1 MRDLVILGSTGSIGV
16 QALELVAA
24 NPSAFNVVAI
34 SAFGSNPEQ
43 IIEQARTF
51 KVQVVGVVKNAEVIR
66 QALPGVTVIDG
77 PNAATEIAAITCEVV
92 LNGITGSIGLGP
104 TLAALEVGNKLA
116 LANKE
121 SLVAAGELVMSRAA
135 ENQLIP
141 VDSEHSAIWQS
152 ALAGKKSEI
161 SKLVLTA
168 SGGPFRNRGDLTDV
182 SIEEALAHP
191 TWSMGQVVT
200 INSATLMNKSL
211 EIIEAHYLFDMP
223 YRQIEAVIHP
233 QSIIHS
239 MVEYVDGSTL
249 AQLSPPNM
257 KGPIAYAINWPT
269 RLTGATKSM
278 DWSQKY
284 SLDFEPIDNER
295 FPVIELARR
304 CGELGGG
311 LPAIFNAAN
320 EVAVSAF
327 LAGQISFTS
336 IIECVDLAVQ
346 MLGSAVNPI
355 RDLADVSAI
364 ENDARKVA
372 SEIIGRVAK

>member
-16 QALELVAA
+16 QALEVVAA
-24 NPSAFNVVAI
+24 NPAAFNVVAI
-34 SAFGSNPEQ
+34 SAYGNNPAL

-51 KVQVVGVVKNAEVIR
+51 KVQVIGVVVNADVIR
-66 QALPGVTVIDG
+66 EALPGVSVIDG
-77 PNAATEIAAITCEVV
+77 PTAASEVAAITCEVV

-168 SGGPFRNRGDLTDV
+168 SGGPFRNRRDLTDV
-182 SIEEALAHP
+182 TVAEALAHP
-191 TWSMGQVVT
+191 TWEMGQVVS

-233 QSIIHS
+233 QSIVHS

-257 KGPIAYAINWPT
+257 KGPIAYAINWPV
-269 RLTGATKSM
+269 RLPAATKSM
-278 DWSQKY
+278 DWSQQHT
-284 SLDFEPIDNER
+284 LEFEPIDNER
-295 FPVIELARR
+295 FPVLELARR

-327 LAGQISFTS
+327 LAGKISFTS
-336 IIECVDLAVQ
+336 IIESVDLTVQ
-346 MLGSAVNPI
+346 KLGSAVNPI

-372 SEIIGRVAK
+372 GEIIERVAK